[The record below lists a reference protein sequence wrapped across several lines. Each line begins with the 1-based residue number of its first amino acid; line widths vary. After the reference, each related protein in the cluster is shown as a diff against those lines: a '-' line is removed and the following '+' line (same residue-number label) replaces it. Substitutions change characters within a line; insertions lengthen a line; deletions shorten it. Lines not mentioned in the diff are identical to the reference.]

1 MGGDT
6 LSEFT
11 GAGRSMGLL
20 EREGYDL
27 PVQQGEEKLRNK
39 GTQRYMVEHIRPNHL
54 LSREQV
60 ISYNITKLS
69 ETRSVPLRS

>member
-6 LSEFT
+6 LSKVT

-39 GTQRYMVEHIRPNHL
+39 GRQRYMVEHIRPNHL
-54 LSREQV
+54 LNQE
-60 ISYNITKLS
+60 
-69 ETRSVPLRS
+69 